1 MVVMIREVHLIDAP
15 VRAQHH
21 DTVAVVAV
29 TVTVTVTRRF
39 GLLLDGRLC

>member
-1 MVVMIREVHLIDAP
+1 MVVMIREVHSIDAP

-21 DTVAVVAV
+21 DTVVAV

>member
-1 MVVMIREVHLIDAP
+1 MMVVMIREVHLIDAP

-29 TVTVTVTRRF
+29 TVTRRF

>member
-21 DTVAVVAV
+21 DTV
-29 TVTVTVTRRF
+29 TVTVTRRF

>member
-29 TVTVTVTRRF
+29 TVTVTRRF

>member
-21 DTVAVVAV
+21 DTVVVAV

>member
-21 DTVAVVAV
+21 DTVF

>member
-21 DTVAVVAV
+21 DTVAVAV
-29 TVTVTVTRRF
+29 TVARRL
-39 GLLLDGRLC
+39 GLLLDGWLC

>member
-21 DTVAVVAV
+21 DTVVVAV
-29 TVTVTVTRRF
+29 TVVTVTVTRRF